1 MVCVKVEVVVSLQ
14 RELALACHRKVTL
27 LVADAESTPH

>member
-1 MVCVKVEVVVSLQ
+1 MEVVVSLQ
-14 RELALACHRKVTL
+14 RELLALACHRKVTL